1 MCLEISTCREIPT
14 PFLFL
19 NAETALFSV
28 LSWLLRRE
36 RMVRARQAAARYPY
50 SHSDSG
56 KEKHQPP
63 WLTVLPKSKAERAK
77 RKCESGVL
85 PFG

>member
-1 MCLEISTCREIPT
+1 MCLEISTCQEIPT
-14 PFLFL
+14 SFLFL

-28 LSWLLRRE
+28 LSWLLHRE
-36 RMVRARQAAARYPY
+36 RMVRALQAAARYPY
-50 SHSDSG
+50 SHSDSE

-63 WLTVLPKSKAERAK
+63 WLTVLPKSEAERAK
-77 RKCESGVL
+77 RKGESGVL